1 MVPLV
6 SMAFRNLL
14 RNRRRTVITVLGI
27 SIGLG
32 LCQMVYNLNLGNY
45 NTMLDKGIRG
55 MSGHV
60 VVQHEQWL
68 TNPDVENVVEGST
81 AILDRLRSDNPDAL
95 VTRRIMAGGLVTSPT
110 NSVAAA
116 VMGVDPDPESQLNRA
131 ASRMVEGEWLKE
143 GDQRGLVLG
152 DTLAERLGVGVK
164 SRIVV
169 MAPDPNDPTESTSLL
184 FRVRGTFHSG
194 IEVIDNFSVM
204 VSVPAAQA
212 LLQGEDA
219 AHQIAVVY
227 ETDEPSAAGLERA
240 KALDLGGA
248 VALSWQEALPDL
260 QTFIEVDT
268 RTNELFFFVLGFIV
282 ILGVINTMLMS
293 VLERVREFGVMMA
306 VGMQPGSLA
315 ALVLIEGTLLGFAAA
330 VLGTVLGTAFTY
342 PLATSGLDFSQEM
355 GETMMVEGVAMDS
368 LMFAQYAPERM
379 VLYATVAM
387 VMTILASAWP
397 AWRVTRMQP
406 IEAIKHS

>member
-68 TNPDVENVVEGST
+68 RNPDVANVVEGST
-81 AILDRLRSDNPDAL
+81 AIRDRLRSDNPDAL

-116 VMGVDPDPESQLNRA
+116 VMGVDPDSESQLNRA

-169 MAPDPNDPTESTSLL
+169 MAPDPNDPTESTSVL

-194 IEVIDNFSVM
+194 IEIIDNFSVM

-212 LLQGEDA
+212 LLRGEDA
-219 AHQIAVVY
+219 AHQVAVVY

-306 VGMQPGSLA
+306 VGMKPGSLA
-315 ALVLIEGTLLGFAAA
+315 ALVLIEGTLLGFASA
-330 VLGTVLGTAFTY
+330 VFGTVLGTAFTY

-387 VMTILASAWP
+387 VMTVLASAWP

>member
-81 AILDRLRSDNPDAL
+81 AILDRLRSDNPGAL

-116 VMGVDPDPESQLNRA
+116 VMGIDPDPESQLNRA

-143 GDQRGLVLG
+143 GDERGLVLG

-212 LLQGEDA
+212 LLRGEDA

-240 KALDLGGA
+240 KDLDLGGA

-306 VGMQPGSLA
+306 VGMKPGSLA
-315 ALVLIEGTLLGFAAA
+315 ALVLIEGTILGFASA
-330 VLGTVLGTAFTY
+330 VIGTVLGTAFTY

-379 VLYATVAM
+379 LLYATVAM

>member
-1 MVPLV
+1 
-6 SMAFRNLL
+6 MAFRNLL

-68 TNPDVENVVEGST
+68 KNPDVENVVEGST

-212 LLQGEDA
+212 LLRGEDA

-306 VGMQPGSLA
+306 VGMKPGSLA
-315 ALVLIEGTLLGFAAA
+315 ALVLIEGTLLGFASA